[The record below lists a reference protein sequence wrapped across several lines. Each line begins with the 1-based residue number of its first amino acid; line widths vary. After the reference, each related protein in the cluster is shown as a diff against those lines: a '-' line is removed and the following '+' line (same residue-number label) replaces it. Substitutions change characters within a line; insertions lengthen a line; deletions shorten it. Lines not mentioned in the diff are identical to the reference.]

1 MGGNHADVNHWFP
14 KFGKNMNT
22 VRADVAWLLQQEPV
36 VKEEEDDD
44 MTQEKFN
51 EMMNNYLIELAQKQ
65 PSEWSKD
72 ARDWCEAN
80 GVIRGDEHG
89 NKMYKKYMTREEIAT
104 VLYRLH
110 G

>member
-1 MGGNHADVNHWFP
+1 M
-14 KFGKNMNT
+14 
-22 VRADVAWLLQQEPV
+22 
-36 VKEEEDDD
+36 EEEEE

-51 EMMNNYLIELAQKQ
+51 EMMNNYLVSLALKG
-65 PSEWSKD
+65 PSDWSKE
-72 ARDWCEAN
+72 AREWCEAN
-80 GVIRGDEHG
+80 GIIKGDEHG

>member
-1 MGGNHADVNHWFP
+1 
-14 KFGKNMNT
+14 
-22 VRADVAWLLQQEPV
+22 
-36 VKEEEDDD
+36 

-51 EMMNNYLIELAQKQ
+51 EMMNNYLIELAQKE

-72 ARDWCEAN
+72 ARAWCEAN
-80 GVIRGDEHG
+80 GIIRGDEHG